1 MIGVPTTPREQ
12 QALLEGWS
20 REQGDKEAW
29 SQAENSESLALRAW
43 RQARAEL
50 PQETPSTPDVQAEEE
65 RDYALPSVNYFFPL
79 ATITLPHRVDAL
91 TAFTSS
97 SP

>member
-1 MIGVPTTPREQ
+1 MLINQDGVAVGIDEHEAHGASDAKTEGHDVRLFLTGMVVSCAVVLGAVGCTKRKQLEATETTQ
-12 QALLEGWS
+12 M
-20 REQGDKEAW
+20 
-29 SQAENSESLALRAW
+29 
-43 RQARAEL
+43 
-50 PQETPSTPDVQAEEE
+50 
-65 RDYALPSVNYFFPL
+65 PSVNYFFPL